1 MAYDGS
7 LIFDT
12 KIDTVGFSKGT
23 NTLKNQASNLTG
35 VFKKLGVTIAGAFAV
50 KKIIDVGK
58 QAVQLASDI
67 EEVQNVVDT
76 AFGSMS
82 YKMEEFAD
90 TAIESFGISRLAAKQ
105 TGSTFMAMARG
116 MGIAIDGAS
125 DMAIALTGLS
135 ADMASFYNVSQ
146 DIASTALKS
155 IFTGETET
163 LKQFGIVM
171 TEANLEAFAL
181 SQGITKS
188 YQAMSQAEKVQ
199 LRYNYVM
206 NQTKLAQGD
215 FAKTSDSWANQT
227 RMLTEKWKEFL
238 SIIGTGLIK
247 VLSPVVKALNTV
259 MTQLINFAQSAST
272 LLSGL
277 FGEDKAKN
285 QQKVTKAIDS
295 SVSATNDL
303 ATAQEKVNKAVKKS
317 VAGFDELNS
326 LDNSKSADG
335 VAGGGIGLG
344 NIKNPYIKVNADT
357 SEAEKQLKGLQK
369 ACQDFGKFIKNR
381 FGNVI
386 VNAFE
391 NIKKPIGNLKDTFGR
406 IFTDIKSLGEPFVK
420 WVKTGLVDVIASWFS
435 YLSNYVACTID
446 VFNKVVGTIW
456 SVVSPVLELFVTEGL
471 PRLSEFATGFYEI
484 QSAIVNLVSGIVNMV
499 WPTIQAFADFAGQII
514 TDLMQVIF
522 NLWDQYGAPLIQ
534 KVKDAIDMIGLVLTS
549 LWVNF
554 LKPVVD
560 NILQALKWVWDE
572 GLKPLIKNIGEFVA
586 KVVDLVLT
594 IWNKALGPL
603 VGFLVEKFGPVFSA
617 VFGTIT
623 NIVASFYKGI
633 AEIFSNV
640 FKVLSGVIDFIKG
653 VFSGNWKLA
662 WEGIKN
668 IFSGVWNAIVAVFK
682 TPINLIIDMLNGLL
696 RGVIGMVNGIIK
708 TLNKLSFDVPD
719 WVPGIGGEKFG
730 FNLKEVTAP
739 QIPKLA
745 TGTVVPANYGEFL
758 AILGD
763 NKKET
768 EVVSPL
774 STIEKAVENALK
786 RNNGSGNS
794 NNPVVIVLKVGAKEF
809 ARVCIDSI
817 NELTRMTGQL
827 ELDLV

>member
-12 KIDTVGFSKGT
+12 KVDTAGFNKGT
-23 NTLKNQASNLTG
+23 NTLKKQAAGLSNT
-35 VFKKLGVTIAGAFAV
+35 FKKLGVTIAGAFAV
-50 KKIIDVGK
+50 KKILDVGK

-76 AFGSMS
+76 AFGEMA

-90 TAIESFGISRLAAKQ
+90 TAIETFGISKLTAKQ

-116 MGIAIDGAS
+116 MGIAIDSAS

-146 DIASTALKS
+146 DVASTALKS

-199 LRYNYVM
+199 LRYAYVM

-227 RMLTEKWKEFL
+227 RILSERWKEFL
-238 SIIGTGLIK
+238 SILGSGLVKI
-247 VLSPVVKALNTV
+247 LTPVVKTLNYV
-259 MTQLINFAQSAST
+259 MSYLISAAQTASS

-303 ATAQEKVNKAVKKS
+303 ATAQEKVNKAVKKG

-326 LDNSKSADG
+326 LNNNKGSDDSNISL
-335 VAGGGIGLG
+335 GGLSVP
-344 NIKNPYIKVNADT
+344 NVTATVDVDT
-357 SEAEKQLKGLQK
+357 SKAEKNLSGFEKK
-369 ACQDFGKFIKNR
+369 CQDFAKFIKNR

-391 NIKKPIGNLKDTFGR
+391 NIKKPIGNLKDTFNKM
-406 IFTDIKSLGEPFVK
+406 FSDVKKLGEPFVK
-420 WVKTGLVDVIASWFS
+420 WVKTGLVDVISAWME
-435 YLSNYVACTID
+435 YLSKTVAYSID
-446 VFNKVVGTIW
+446 FFNKVVGTIW
-456 SVVSPVLELFVTEGL
+456 SVISPVLELFVTEGL
-471 PRLSEFATGFYEI
+471 PRLSAFAVGFYEI
-484 QSAIVNLVSGIVNMV
+484 NSAIIDLASGILNFV
-499 WPTIQAFADFAGQII
+499 WPTVQAFADFFLGVI
-514 TDLMQVIF
+514 TDLMTIGF
-522 NLWDQYGAPLIQ
+522 DLWDQYGAPLIQ